1 MKNIIFTIIDKN
13 YYNKCKLMLD
23 SFFKHNAFYCNKAV
37 VYSSDFLSFSDDR
50 VEVRLLNKNFLK
62 HNYSKAEN
70 FEALRS
76 SFIINLIDECCSKG
90 IKEIIY
96 ADADLYFYKELIFY
110 PLSVEMQKLIEFTPH
125 FIYRD
130 SLHILKEE
138 LVGGFI
144 NGGFYR
150 IAVSDASKE
159 FFVKL
164 NYLIEEFDK
173 VKGITANI
181 NSGDFWQ
188 QTLLNYYNIIDIHS
202 IVRINNNPSF
212 NVGYWNFR
220 ERLKYDIAFYHFSGF
235 IDDTVLSMYCKEE
248 VPKELKQL
256 YSEYDK
262 NLLGI

>member
-23 SFFKHNAFYCNKAV
+23 SFFKHNAFYCDKAI
-37 VYSSDFLSFSDDR
+37 VYSTDYLNFSDDR

-76 SFIINLIDECCSKG
+76 IIITSLIDEG
-90 IKEIIY
+90 FDEITY
-96 ADADLYFYKELIFY
+96 ADADLYFYKAIKFY
-110 PLSVEMQKLIEFTPH
+110 PLSANSKLIEFTPH
-125 FIYRD
+125 FICRD
-130 SLHILKEE
+130 YYFDRLKDE
-138 LVGGFI
+138 LVGGYI

-150 IAVSDASKE
+150 IKSDERSKE

-188 QTLLNYYNIIDIHS
+188 QTLLNYYNIIDRHS
-202 IVRINNNPSF
+202 IIHISNDPSL
-212 NVGYWNFR
+212 NVGWWNFR
-220 ERLKYDIAFYHFSGF
+220 ERLDYEIAFYHFSGF
-235 IDDTVLSMYCKEE
+235 IDDTILSKYCHEK
-248 VPKELKQL
+248 VPNELKKL
-256 YSEYDK
+256 YSTYYEMIEDVK
-262 NLLGI
+262 